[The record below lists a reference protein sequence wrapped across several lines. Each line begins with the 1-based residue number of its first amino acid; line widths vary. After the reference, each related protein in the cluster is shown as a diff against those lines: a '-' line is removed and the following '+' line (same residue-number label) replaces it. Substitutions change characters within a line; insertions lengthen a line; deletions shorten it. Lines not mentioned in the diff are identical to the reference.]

1 MVATAIADIIDPLLR
16 ISKQLGI
23 AFDDIVD
30 RMTHLIEA
38 MPSRWVE
45 MRLKQARQANPQKE
59 WSGNDLNDVTALAI
73 AVPYCDIVVTEKSWA
88 AMLTDAKIPARFGH
102 TVTASLDDLVNFL
115 EAIPRPQSP
124 KENVEE

>member
-1 MVATAIADIIDPLLR
+1 
-16 ISKQLGI
+16 
-23 AFDDIVD
+23 
-30 RMTHLIEA
+30 MTHLIEA

-124 KENVEE
+124 KENVAE